1 MSKTIART
9 SGRQRIGA
17 RRSGQIA
24 QLSPPV
30 TRGELEEHDD
40 DVSGVQNPADQ
51 QQGSPVVA
59 NLSLERRL
67 QLALGAAWELEALA
81 VRIRA
86 EENADFE
93 QDVALNVFAD
103 RLDVIA
109 SALMEVAN
117 PEEDQHHDAAE
128 LQRILRFAPTPD

>member
-1 MSKTIART
+1 
-9 SGRQRIGA
+9 
-17 RRSGQIA
+17 
-24 QLSPPV
+24 V

-93 QDVALNVFAD
+93 QDVALNAFAD

-117 PEEDQHHDAAE
+117 PDEDEHHDAAE